1 MSEAFVY
8 VGTYTIQPGK
18 VDEARKRCGELVDFV
33 ETNHPRMI
41 AFHIY
46 LDEPA
51 EKLTVLQV
59 HPDAASMELHMQI
72 NAKHFATAWDF
83 LGTTVS
89 EQFYGP
95 TSESLEAE
103 LAKWDDP
110 DVPVTRM
117 PVHEAGFTRSHI
129 H

>member
-8 VGTYTIQPGK
+8 IGSYTIKPGK
-18 VDEARKRCGELVDFV
+18 LEEARKRCGELVDFV

-46 LDEPA
+46 FDEKG

-59 HPDAASMELHMQI
+59 HPDAASMELHLQI
-72 NAKHFATAWDF
+72 NATHFATAFDYLDATF
-83 LGTTVS
+83 S

-95 TSESLEAE
+95 TSEALEAE
-103 LAKWDDP
+103 LAKWDEP

>member
-1 MSEAFVY
+1 MSATFVY
-8 VGTYTIQPGK
+8 IGTYSVKPGMA
-18 VDEARKRCGELVDFV
+18 EMARKRCGELVDFV

-46 LDEPA
+46 LDA
-51 EKLTVLQV
+51 AGEKLTVVQV

-72 NAKHFATAWDF
+72 NAKHFATAFDY
-83 LGTTVS
+83 LDNTVS
-89 EQFYGP
+89 EQFYGEV
-95 TSESLEAE
+95 SESMAAE

-129 H
+129 R